1 MILPAG
7 SKLRPVRRKVHI
19 RERRLHRKQDL
30 YIALVEEDWRE
41 VLDTKNVNEAVNKL
55 ETTIRGHL
63 DRCMPVRVV
72 TMSSRDPAW
81 MTPLVKAM
89 LRSKS
94 RVSDETRL
102 KELNK
107 RISGV
112 ISENRKRYK
121 QGVIGSKQYLKGVH
135 LVSQRRNAALISLD
149 R

>member
-19 RERRLHRKQDL
+19 LDRRLHRKHDL
-30 YIALVEEDWRE
+30 YTALAGEDWRE
-41 VLDTKNVNEAVNKL
+41 VLETKNVNEAVNKL
-55 ETTIRGHL
+55 ETTIRGRL

-94 RVSDETRL
+94 RVSDEARL
-102 KELNK
+102 KELNR
-107 RISGV
+107 RI
-112 ISENRKRYK
+112 
-121 QGVIGSKQYLKGVH
+121 
-135 LVSQRRNAALISLD
+135 
-149 R
+149 